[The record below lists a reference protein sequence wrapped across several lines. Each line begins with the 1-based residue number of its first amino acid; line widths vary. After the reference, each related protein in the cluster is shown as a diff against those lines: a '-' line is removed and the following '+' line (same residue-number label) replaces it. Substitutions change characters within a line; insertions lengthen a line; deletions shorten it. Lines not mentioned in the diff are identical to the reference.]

1 MLARM
6 ATDGSPV
13 DLAHAADVDALPRLL
28 PARPLRGE
36 LRAEV
41 EHFEVVEE
49 IPYAPSGE
57 GDHLFVRF
65 RKRELN
71 TPEAVRRIAKA
82 LEVEPRDCGW
92 AGLKDRRA
100 VTEQWASFL
109 FGDAAKLQGASLDGV
124 EVLEAVR
131 HNHKLRTG
139 HVKRN
144 HFRLVVTGEG
154 SIEEAAAALEQL
166 VRRGV
171 PNYFGAQRFGRGGAN
186 LERAARWLLEG
197 GRKPRKRHE
206 RKLLVSTWQSAVFN
220 ELLAARV
227 TASELDGVV
236 LGDLLRKEES
246 GGLFVCEEPDVDGP
260 RAAAFEVSATG
271 PMFGDRMRWP
281 EQTALGREEAA
292 LSRWG
297 LEKDALA
304 SFRAAGPGTR
314 RPYRARILAAA
325 VEPHPSGALVTMTLP
340 SGVYA
345 TVVMRELLEPA

>member
-1 MLARM
+1 MSA
-6 ATDGSPV
+6 DGSSV
-13 DLAHAADVDALPRLL
+13 DLARAADVAALPHLL
-28 PARPLRGE
+28 ASRPLRGE

-49 IPYAPSGE
+49 LAYPPSGE

-71 TPEAVRRIAKA
+71 TPEAVRRIARA

-109 FGDAAKLQGASLDGV
+109 FGDAAKLVDASLEGV

-131 HNHKLRTG
+131 HNHKIRTG
-139 HVKRN
+139 HVKVNR
-144 HFRLVVTGEG
+144 FRLVVTGEG
-154 SIEEAAAALEQL
+154 SIDAASAAMEEL

-220 ELLAARV
+220 ELLAARLE
-227 TASELDGVV
+227 ANELDAVV
-236 LGDLLRKEES
+236 PGDLLRKEDS
-246 GGLFVCEEPDVDGP
+246 GGLFVSEEPEVDGP

-281 EQTALGREEAA
+281 EQVAQEREETA

-297 LEKDALA
+297 MEREALA

-325 VEPHPSGALVTMTLP
+325 VEPHPAGALVTMTLP

>member
-1 MLARM
+1 MLAR
-6 ATDGSPV
+6 V
-13 DLAHAADVDALPRLL
+13 DLARAADTDSLPRLL
-28 PARPLRGE
+28 PARPLTGA

-41 EHFEVVEE
+41 EHFDVVEE
-49 IPYAPSGE
+49 LPYPPSGE

-65 RKRELN
+65 RKRDLN
-71 TPEAVRRIAKA
+71 TPEAVRRVARV

-109 FGDAAKLQGASLDGV
+109 FGDASKLEGADIDGV

-139 HVKRN
+139 HVKVNR
-144 HFRLVVTGEG
+144 FRLVVTGDG
-154 SIEEAAAALEQL
+154 SIDETASALEAL

-227 TASELDGVV
+227 DAGELDRVV
-236 LGDLLRKEES
+236 LGDLLRKEDS
-246 GGLFVCEEPDVDGP
+246 GGLFVCEEPEVDGP
-260 RAAAFEVSATG
+260 RAEAFEVSATG
-271 PMFGDRMRWP
+271 PMFGERMRWP
-281 EQTALGREEAA
+281 EHEALAREESA
-292 LSRWG
+292 LARWG
-297 LEKDALA
+297 MEREALA
-304 SFRAAGPGTR
+304 SFRSAGPGTR
-314 RPYRARILAAA
+314 RPYRARI
-325 VEPHPSGALVTMTLP
+325 VEANVEAHPAGACVTMTLP

-345 TVVMRELLEPA
+345 TVVMRELLAPA